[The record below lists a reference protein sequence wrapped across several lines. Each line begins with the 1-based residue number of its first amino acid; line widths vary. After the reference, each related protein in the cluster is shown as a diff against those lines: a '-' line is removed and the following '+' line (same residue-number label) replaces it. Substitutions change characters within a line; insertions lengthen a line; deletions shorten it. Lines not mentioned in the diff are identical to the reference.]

1 MSDYLY
7 LGHLSFAQLII
18 FLWMPFRLYY
28 NLTVKPLIFGEKM
41 IVSNFDMMVYL
52 IVATILIITISILL
66 RYKQFLVALI
76 SLVGLFLILALSFT
90 PLNLLIDYSF
100 GLNTIHETT
109 WLLYPIFLAIILYIW
124 EQILENW
131 QS

>member
-1 MSDYLY
+1 
-7 LGHLSFAQLII
+7 
-18 FLWMPFRLYY
+18 
-28 NLTVKPLIFGEKM
+28 M